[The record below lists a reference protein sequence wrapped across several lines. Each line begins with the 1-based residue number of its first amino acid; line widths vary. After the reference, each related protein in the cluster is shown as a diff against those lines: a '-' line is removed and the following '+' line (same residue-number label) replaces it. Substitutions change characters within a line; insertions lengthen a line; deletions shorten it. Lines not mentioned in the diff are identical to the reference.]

1 MSAKLSLELSD
12 KPMELK
18 RVRARVW
25 DPEFVYE
32 STFFG
37 PGWDPTPTDH
47 GYVDASELGRE
58 IAEELEVEDRV
69 AA

>member
-1 MSAKLSLELSD
+1 
-12 KPMELK
+12 MELK

-58 IAEELEVEDRV
+58 IDNEIAEEFEVEALTKAR
-69 AA
+69 A